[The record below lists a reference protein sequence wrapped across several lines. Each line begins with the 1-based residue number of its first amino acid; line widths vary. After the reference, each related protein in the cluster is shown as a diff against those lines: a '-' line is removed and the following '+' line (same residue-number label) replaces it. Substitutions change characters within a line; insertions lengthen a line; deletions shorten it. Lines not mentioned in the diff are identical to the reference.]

1 MAGANNKSAK
11 KYGYTQR
18 QIQTERAKGGVLSL
32 ASLMSRVDPARPT
45 KAYLARK
52 EDVGNAAPLHR
63 SGISKDAVAQIK
75 ARGIRSSPADMAAQE
90 AASARNVT
98 ASANMKP
105 ETRAKMERI
114 AAQQS
119 RRSALTSSRPAP
131 KVTWGEKVAAS
142 RKKAAEAF
150 SVSNLMKRSADD
162 SGRKGADSFSVAN
175 LMKRSEGAQS
185 SGPKLPKHVSQVG
198 QGSFAHPKNTV
209 RENRL
214 HWAATKA
221 KETGKQAYVV
231 ADTSRHAAQSGGLK
245 LTYKQ
250 PKSGKYMAVSPSGAI
265 SYHN

>member
-1 MAGANNKSAK
+1 MAGANNKQMKAAGMSAK
-11 KYGYTQR
+11 AVEHVRATQ
-18 QIQTERAKGGVLSL
+18 GVVSSL
-32 ASLMSRVDPARPT
+32 ASAT
-45 KAYLARK
+45 KAAKRAGKPVSGEAGKKLA
-52 EDVGNAAPLHR
+52 
-63 SGISKDAVAQIK
+63 
-75 ARGIRSSPADMAAQE
+75 
-90 AASARNVT
+90 
-98 ASANMKP
+98 
-105 ETRAKMERI
+105 
-114 AAQQS
+114 
-119 RRSALTSSRPAP
+119 RPAP

-150 SVSNLMKRSADD
+150 SVGNLMKRSAEG

-185 SGPKLPKHVSQVG
+185 GGAGLPKHVSQVG

-231 ADTSRHAAQSGGLK
+231 QDKSGRDAQSGGLK